1 MATKGLK
8 TLRKEA
14 EEAKEKEDYSL
25 FLTLSNTIKD
35 SFPKNYY
42 GYLSFV
48 LAKTNNYKKYL
59 PEDELKEVK
68 KNFECAYE
76 RLKKDEKDKLKRE
89 FDEYVNDC
97 FEVENLKKIR
107 KNITGKYF
115 LKELYNDGVTFINQN
130 IQLASTYN
138 LDGKKIVNIYD
149 FIKGL
154 FLFSCLVY
162 NLIYRNALLILTIPF
177 GIFGIITIYSFIN
190 MNFFGKRKLNS
201 EKEYLSLIIEEAN
214 KKNKEIKSE
223 IEKLDKNIEMLKIQ
237 KNDTMLKIPEV
248 FLKSLENITIQNENE
263 VASKIALE
271 LNSNNISTF
280 TYLINEETNLNID
293 DIMKKIKPKVKDEN
307 DELSR
312 FISNKIIEKK
322 NSQKEIIMMK
332 KVKPASYFIIAV
344 LLVISILSI
353 IVISNNFYELNFISF
368 IVSSLA
374 GIISMLIYNIKTGK
388 HSSLIDTFNDNLL
401 LTIFNSTLVYD
412 LIYTSITNELK
423 FTYGFIEIPLIF
435 VLMFMG
441 FVGVVSLL
449 KYKNLMNKLRG
460 E

>member
-8 TLRKEA
+8 ALKKEA

-25 FLTLSNTIKD
+25 FLTLSNIIKD
-35 SFPKNYY
+35 TFPKNYY

-48 LAKTNNYKKYL
+48 LAKTNDYKKYL

-68 KNFECAYE
+68 KNFEYAYE

-201 EKEYLSLIIEEAN
+201 EKEYLSIIIEEAN
-214 KKNKEIKSE
+214 KKIKEIKSE
-223 IEKLDKNIEMLKIQ
+223 IEKLDENIEILITQ
-237 KNDTMLKIPEV
+237 KSDTMLKIPEV
-248 FLKSLENITIQNENE
+248 FLKSLEDITIQNENE

-312 FISNKIIEKK
+312 FISNKII
-322 NSQKEIIMMK
+322 
-332 KVKPASYFIIAV
+332 VKPASYFIIAV

-353 IVISNNFYELNFISF
+353 IVIANNFYELNFVSF

-388 HSSLIDTFNDNLL
+388 HSSLLDTFNDNLL

-441 FVGVVSLL
+441 FTGLISLL

>member
-1 MATKGLK
+1 MVEVQSPNILNWYPF
-8 TLRKEA
+8 KE
-14 EEAKEKEDYSL
+14 
-25 FLTLSNTIKD
+25 NQ
-35 SFPKNYY
+35 
-42 GYLSFV
+42 
-48 LAKTNNYKKYL
+48 
-59 PEDELKEVK
+59 
-68 KNFECAYE
+68 
-76 RLKKDEKDKLKRE
+76 
-89 FDEYVNDC
+89 
-97 FEVENLKKIR
+97 KI
-107 KNITGKYF
+107 
-115 LKELYNDGVTFINQN
+115 
-130 IQLASTYN
+130 
-138 LDGKKIVNIYD
+138 
-149 FIKGL
+149 
-154 FLFSCLVY
+154 
-162 NLIYRNALLILTIPF
+162 
-177 GIFGIITIYSFIN
+177 
-190 MNFFGKRKLNS
+190 
-201 EKEYLSLIIEEAN
+201 
-214 KKNKEIKSE
+214 KEIKSE
-223 IEKLDKNIEMLKIQ
+223 IEKLDENIEILITQ
-237 KNDTMLKIPEV
+237 KSDTMLKIPEV
-248 FLKSLENITIQNENE
+248 FLKSLEDITIQNENE

-322 NSQKEIIMMK
+322 NSQEEIIMMK

-353 IVISNNFYELNFISF
+353 IVIANNFYELNFVSF

-388 HSSLIDTFNDNLL
+388 HSSLLDTFNDNLL

-441 FVGVVSLL
+441 FTGLISLL